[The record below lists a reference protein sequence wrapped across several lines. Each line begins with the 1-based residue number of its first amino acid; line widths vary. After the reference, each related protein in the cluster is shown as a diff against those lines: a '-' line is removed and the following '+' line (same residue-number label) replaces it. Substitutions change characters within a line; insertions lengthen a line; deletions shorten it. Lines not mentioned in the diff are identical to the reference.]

1 MTHHRV
7 TTNLTR
13 RTATNYGCR
22 GERRTCNI
30 PRTFV
35 IKLQQACYRSLR
47 LRAGTS
53 GESASGIHLFWLFM
67 VYVTTS
73 LIPKKRLLAD
83 RMFNEYWIDKD
94 VEGSGRGLCCTSAGG
109 TVERYQNLSP
119 NRQSPGRGFN
129 PRSPIY
135 EAEVLTTLWTSV

>member
-1 MTHHRV
+1 MSHSANIRNQIAAGV
-7 TTNLTR
+7 LQKLT
-13 RTATNYGCR
+13 
-22 GERRTCNI
+22 
-30 PRTFV
+30 
-35 IKLQQACYRSLR
+35 LQLQR

-67 VYVTTS
+67 VYVTS
-73 LIPKKRLLAD
+73 LIPKKRVLDD
-83 RMFNEYWIDKD
+83 RMFNEYWIGKD

-109 TVERYQNLSP
+109 TVERHQKLSP